1 MGTSA
6 SSKGPA
12 GGVPMVPPWV
22 PDLPPTTPDGDGDA
36 SPPADNGGEPAELSP
51 NQNADAL
58 PQAPLPDRPMAP
70 AARFTGARRNLGSFA
85 KTGNSGDMRH
95 GLGQYVRSGY
105 GGARTAT
112 RRFGGTASTAGALHG
127 ALYAL
132 AQGQPAGPDG
142 QLNRTLLQGRSAREV
157 VDAVVEAL
165 RPTDGT
171 QDTEAARVSIK
182 DALAELLTM
191 FPQADLLSLSDEQ
204 RAFAIER
211 YIANDIYQRFDLD
224 LGKTIQDKAPSAT
237 VALSRLKE
245 VKNYIKE
252 TVAAAFRQNTVAGVR
267 PTKDNINNIVR
278 ATLQETFE
286 VFESYA
292 S

>member
-58 PQAPLPDRPMAP
+58 PQAPVPDRPMAP

-85 KTGNSGDMRH
+85 KTGNSGDMRR

-112 RRFGGTASTAGALHG
+112 RRFGGTASTAGALRG

-132 AQGQPAGPDG
+132 AIRARARPAGWP
-142 QLNRTLLQGRSAREV
+142 R
-157 VDAVVEAL
+157 
-165 RPTDGT
+165 RPT
-171 QDTEAARVSIK
+171 QSNPA
-182 DALAELLTM
+182 
-191 FPQADLLSLSDEQ
+191 
-204 RAFAIER
+204 
-211 YIANDIYQRFDLD
+211 
-224 LGKTIQDKAPSAT
+224 
-237 VALSRLKE
+237 SRP
-245 VKNYIKE
+245 
-252 TVAAAFRQNTVAGVR
+252 FGAGSR
-267 PTKDNINNIVR
+267 R
-278 ATLQETFE
+278 RGR
-286 VFESYA
+286 
-292 S
+292 

>member
-58 PQAPLPDRPMAP
+58 PQAPVPDRPMAP

-85 KTGNSGDMRH
+85 KTGNSGDMRR

-112 RRFGGTASTAGALHG
+112 RRFGGTASTAGALRG

-142 QLNRTLLQGRSAREV
+142 QLNRTLLQGRSAREKSL
-157 VDAVVEAL
+157 DAGTPVLHWFSGGL
-165 RPTDGT
+165 RDLERAIKLGCWFSVGPAMLASENGRTI
-171 QDTEAARVSIK
+171 AARMPRDRVLTESDGPFAHLNGNPLYPWEVETAIDQLSAIWSLK
-182 DALAELLTM
+182 PEEVQQAILSNLRALV
-191 FPQADLLSLSDEQ
+191 
-204 RAFAIER
+204 
-211 YIANDIYQRFDLD
+211 
-224 LGKTIQDKAPSAT
+224 G
-237 VALSRLKE
+237 
-245 VKNYIKE
+245 
-252 TVAAAFRQNTVAGVR
+252 
-267 PTKDNINNIVR
+267 
-278 ATLQETFE
+278 
-286 VFESYA
+286 
-292 S
+292 

>member
-58 PQAPLPDRPMAP
+58 PQAPVPDRPMAP

-85 KTGNSGDMRH
+85 KTGNSGDMRR

-112 RRFGGTASTAGALHG
+112 RRFGGTASTAGALRG

-165 RPTDGT
+165 
-171 QDTEAARVSIK
+171 
-182 DALAELLTM
+182 
-191 FPQADLLSLSDEQ
+191 
-204 RAFAIER
+204 
-211 YIANDIYQRFDLD
+211 
-224 LGKTIQDKAPSAT
+224 
-237 VALSRLKE
+237 LSR
-245 VKNYIKE
+245 YPRMPPTWPAIA
-252 TVAAAFRQNTVAGVR
+252 TSAQMAGVGNLIFKSASPSR
-267 PTKDNINNIVR
+267 ISGIRKK
-278 ATLQETFE
+278 ASS
-286 VFESYA
+286 ESFSA